1 MTDRRETPKNTGLPT
16 EIHRQIVEDVGM
28 PSHPS
33 QYLIPPRQRQALCKL
48 SLVSNAFH
56 SIATEVLHER
66 VHITPQNIGK
76 FVRRIM
82 EPGMA
87 GPPKVKFLAFVGFS
101 SELSEWELD
110 LVIAILEQLP
120 SETVTHILLDM
131 PLRSIYREPEP
142 GDDPESSVLRMT
154 DALNRFFNVKEFV
167 SVRDEAHLLGWFT
180 GPVVWPHWPQ
190 IQRVALYNPEI
201 LEEKFIEA
209 VVQTKSL
216 RLICF
221 LNPRLIGGAETDE
234 DFSELIDQA
243 DLELSFL
250 FLDTE
255 NTGDEETDGDYV
267 GIAKEDGHSDPLLRY
282 AIDQP
287 DRVILVD
294 VEEITDNLDG
304 RSPTSTPTDWFF
316 KVAVSGRLWELGRFG
331 ISTDTAK
338 RYLEME
344 ANVMDEAELA
354 ALIAELPVPG
364 LE

>member
-1 MTDRRETPKNTGLPT
+1 MTDTSTPKNPELPT
-16 EIHRQIVEDVGM
+16 EIRRQIVEDVGM
-28 PSHPS
+28 PLHPS
-33 QYLIPPRQRQALCKL
+33 QYLIPHPQRQALCSL
-48 SLVSNAFH
+48 SLVSSVFH

-66 VHITPQNIGK
+66 VHITPQNIGS
-76 FVRRIM
+76 FVQRIM

-87 GPPKVKFLAFVGFS
+87 GPPKVKFLAFVGFA
-101 SELSEWELD
+101 SELRDYELD
-110 LVIAILEQLP
+110 LVIAILQELP
-120 SETVTHILLDM
+120 SETVTNILLDM

-167 SVRDEAHLLGWFT
+167 SVRDEAHLLGWWT

-201 LEEKFIEA
+201 LEERFIEA

-221 LNPRLIGGAETDE
+221 LNPRLVGGAETDE

-243 DLELSFL
+243 ELELSFL
-250 FLDTE
+250 FLDAE
-255 NTGDEETDGDYV
+255 NMGDEETDGDYV
-267 GIAKEDGHSDPLLRY
+267 GIAKEDWHSDPLLRY
-282 AIDQP
+282 AINQP
-287 DRVILVD
+287 DRVTLVD
-294 VEEITDNLDG
+294 VEEITDSLDR
-304 RSPTSTPTDWFF
+304 RSPNSTPTDWFF
-316 KVAVSGRLWELGRFG
+316 KLAVSGRLWELGRFG
-331 ISTDTAK
+331 ISEDTAK

-344 ANVMDEAELA
+344 AGGLDEAQVA
-354 ALIAELPVPG
+354 AVMAALPVPG